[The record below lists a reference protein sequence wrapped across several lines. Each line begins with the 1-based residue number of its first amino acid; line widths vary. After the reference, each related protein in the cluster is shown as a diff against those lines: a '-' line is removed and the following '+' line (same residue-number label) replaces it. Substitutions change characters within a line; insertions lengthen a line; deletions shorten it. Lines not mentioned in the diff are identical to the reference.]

1 MKTAILAM
9 LIAASG
15 AGATS
20 PKAEASFDGRYCG
33 RLWSSGALVQAITE
47 LKTGSDGRLTGS
59 YQFSDF
65 GGMTSGTLTEGAPG
79 TGLDRTL
86 DWQDKYGTGKLFITV
101 KPDYS
106 GFTGKWQD
114 TTGTPNELWDGIRC

>member
-1 MKTAILAM
+1 MKTAILAV

-15 AGATS
+15 ATAPS
-20 PKAEASFDGRYCG
+20 PKAEVSIEGRYCG

-47 LKTGSDGRLTGS
+47 FRTESDGRLAGT

-65 GGMTSGTLTEGAPG
+65 GGMTSGTLIEGTAG
-79 TGLDRTL
+79 KGLERTL
-86 DWQDKYGTGKLFITV
+86 DWRDRYGAGKLFITI

-114 TTGTPNELWDGIRC
+114 QTGTPNELWDGIRC